1 MHPCTDEKKPA
12 GDSNPTA
19 GSTARAIV
27 PDTTSTSKTTSS
39 KTGDRLLVLV
49 PTKTESRVDSRLLAK
64 QLGGD
69 HANVFE
75 LVTNYRAD
83 FEQLG
88 VVRFQTEK
96 PLLGS
101 KGGRP
106 ERFALLNE
114 DQAYLLL
121 TYRRNTAKVRALK
134 VKLVQAFSNARRAAE
149 IRQTDYLPA
158 HHLLQDAIK
167 AADNGTP
174 KGPHYYINANN
185 ALNKLAGLQ
194 SGQRASAGPG
204 ALSLLT
210 VGACLAAEAAL
221 QKGDGV
227 LSLHQRI
234 KAALMSLQGVPALLA
249 HADMLHLPSNTGGN
263 T

>member
-1 MHPCTDEKKPA
+1 MQTQKNALLAGVGTPVASNATDPGNAIALTTTKAE
-12 GDSNPTA
+12 
-19 GSTARAIV
+19 ARI
-27 PDTTSTSKTTSS
+27 DT
-39 KTGDRLLVLV
+39 
-49 PTKTESRVDSRLLAK
+49 RVLAK
-64 QLGGD
+64 QLGNKHRHVMALLD
-69 HANVFE
+69 KY
-75 LVTNYRAD
+75 LSRAKAFGHVSFKNAD
-83 FEQLG
+83 GERKQ
-88 VVRFQTEK
+88 
-96 PLLGS
+96 
-101 KGGRP
+101 GGGKA
-106 ERFALLNE
+106 ERYALLNE
-114 DQAYLLL
+114 NQAYFVLSLS
-121 TYRRNTAKVRALK
+121 RNSEVVVALK
-134 VKLVQAFSNARRAAE
+134 AKLIQVFSDYRRAAE

-174 KGPHYYINANN
+174 KGPHYYINAHN

>member
-1 MHPCTDEKKPA
+1 MQTQKNASLA
-12 GDSNPTA
+12 GVGTPVGLN
-19 GSTARAIV
+19 AI
-27 PDTTSTSKTTSS
+27 DTGNAIALTT
-39 KTGDRLLVLV
+39 
-49 PTKTESRVDSRLLAK
+49 TKTEARIDTRLLARG
-64 QLGGD
+64 LGIQ
-69 HANVFE
+69 HHSLFE
-75 LVTNYRAD
+75 QVKDYKAD
-83 FEQLG
+83 FEG
-88 VVRFQTEK
+88 FGIVRFQTEEIQ
-96 PLLGS
+96 GR
-101 KGGRP
+101 GRP

-114 DQAYLLL
+114 DQAHLLL
-121 TYRRNTAKVRALK
+121 TYSRNTAKVRALK
-134 VKLVQAFSNARRAAE
+134 VKLVQAFANARRAAE

-174 KGPHYYINANN
+174 KGPHYYINAHN

-249 HADMLHLPSNTGGN
+249 RADMLHLPSNTGGN